1 MFGKIKIEI
10 PFTRRNKNG
19 IRKMKKIFNKEF
31 KKNYKERYNY
41 TEEELKKL
49 DKERK
54 EILKYILTKK
64 END

>member
-1 MFGKIKIEI
+1 
-10 PFTRRNKNG
+10 
-19 IRKMKKIFNKEF
+19 MKKIFNKEF